1 MTAVKQRVGRPADTA
16 KRLRILAALTGEPE
30 DFFNIGTPPYNVAK
44 LAESLSMDASNLRKD
59 LLKLEVEGLVVRE
72 YAKVSTWNAI
82 SKDHIER
89 TCLCFWNAATM
100 SQDKLAIEKWTNRP
114 RMTED
119 QQKAMF
125 ARFA

>member
-1 MTAVKQRVGRPADTA
+1 MTVVKQRVGRPADTA

-59 LLKLEVEGLVVRE
+59 LLQLESEGLAIRE
-72 YAKVSTWNAI
+72 YRDQQIWNAI
-82 SKDHIER
+82 AGEHQDR
-89 TCLCFWNAATM
+89 RCLCFWNAATM